1 MKTATESFPTVSGVE
16 ARSAGARAGIV
27 PGDQIVSV
35 NGVVPRDILEWQRL
49 VDADTVDLEI
59 LRGRESIDLSIVR
72 EVGEPFGVSISSAVF
87 DRIHTCDN
95 HCEFCFIYQLPKGMR
110 KSLYLKDDD
119 YRLSFLFGNFTTLTR
134 FTEADLERVIDERLS
149 PLYVSIHAVNP
160 HQRSEMLRND
170 RGGFSLRWV
179 KLLLENDI
187 NIRAQI
193 VLCPGVN
200 DGDVLD
206 DTLAGLLEQFPEL
219 ESIAIVPLGLS
230 KFNTESRMR
239 VHTSDEARHVVQQV
253 TLWQQRFESILHR
266 QPIHLADEFYL
277 VAGVEVPQASSYGDF
292 PMLEDGVGLVRSFVD
307 AFRGVGPDLSGRHDG
322 FFAAVDS
329 APTMSSPTDYVRPV
343 NPAADTGLRGTMSTV
358 VTIRQRPQK
367 SADRF
372 AVLTGTYGASI
383 IRPLLEREGFSDIEV
398 LEVVNEHFG
407 GNTAVAGLMTGSD
420 VRRVMSGEPIGTRFF
435 LPTVC
440 LNNGVFLDGV
450 TLDELISEFDIEV
463 VATSGAA
470 LRRCLEGVSKRSTHV
485 E

>member
-1 MKTATESFPTVSGVE
+1 
-16 ARSAGARAGIV
+16 
-27 PGDQIVSV
+27 
-35 NGVVPRDILEWQRL
+35 
-49 VDADTVDLEI
+49 
-59 LRGRESIDLSIVR
+59 
-72 EVGEPFGVSISSAVF
+72 
-87 DRIHTCDN
+87 
-95 HCEFCFIYQLPKGMR
+95 
-110 KSLYLKDDD
+110 
-119 YRLSFLFGNFTTLTR
+119 
-134 FTEADLERVIDERLS
+134 
-149 PLYVSIHAVNP
+149 
-160 HQRSEMLRND
+160 
-170 RGGFSLRWV
+170 
-179 KLLLENDI
+179 
-187 NIRAQI
+187 
-193 VLCPGVN
+193 
-200 DGDVLD
+200 
-206 DTLAGLLEQFPEL
+206 
-219 ESIAIVPLGLS
+219 
-230 KFNTESRMR
+230 
-239 VHTSDEARHVVQQV
+239 
-253 TLWQQRFESILHR
+253 
-266 QPIHLADEFYL
+266 
-277 VAGVEVPQASSYGDF
+277 
-292 PMLEDGVGLVRSFVD
+292 MLEDGVGLVRSFVD

-398 LEVVNEHFG
+398 LEVVNQHFG
-407 GNTAVAGLMTGSD
+407 GNTAVAGLMTGAD